1 MRPIRF
7 LDEPACTLPRDC
19 GGKGANLARLTQ
31 AGFAVPAAF
40 VVTSQAFAALLRS
53 QRGLAG
59 EIAAL
64 DRVPAEALAG
74 RCAALRRRIQA
85 APLPP
90 SLEEELRAAL
100 ARLGAERVSVRSS
113 STLEDLAEA
122 AFAGQHD
129 TFLSIV
135 PADVP
140 DRVRACFASLFEDR
154 AAVYRAH
161 KGFSHAAARMAVVVQ
176 RMVESAV
183 SGVAFTL
190 DPVTGALDEVV
201 VDAAFGLGEAV
212 VSGEVSADHHRL
224 AKATLAVLEESIG
237 AKERRI
243 ASGARGT
250 VTVEGS
256 AGDRLALDRSQ
267 LEEVVRTA
275 LRVEEAFGFPQDV
288 EWALD
293 ASGRLFVLQARPVTT
308 IPPRW
313 TRDESAE
320 RFPNAMTPL
329 GWDFIEA
336 GFHESLRHSLALMG
350 FPPFPGK
357 WFGLFDGYVYGNES
371 AVKLFLGGRRLPF
384 GSEAELRALL
394 PRAREAYGWV
404 FELPTAWARDLDRY
418 LLGVGRLAAETSP
431 GPDPRAHWERVL
443 RIEAVGREYFRPNI
457 AISITHG
464 LLHRSLFQ
472 ALALFFPAAEAKSL
486 YDRLTRVCDTKT
498 SAVNAELSAL
508 AAAAHTD
515 AGLRARIAE
524 ADSRALA
531 APGGLETWPDF
542 AARFRR
548 FVEDHGH
555 RENDPDPYQPTWG
568 EAPWVVLDQVKVL
581 ADPRRDDAWD
591 PIERELAARAAQ
603 AQAEAELL
611 ARIPEDLRFF
621 FVELLRL
628 ARAYS
633 GLDDLEHY
641 QSTRLQRLF
650 RRAVLD
656 MGRALATRGLLGA
669 DDDLFFAQ
677 RAAVEAA
684 VTAADP
690 APAWAELRRA
700 AAAGRAAYL
709 AARERSPRWTL
720 DGGDEAAAP
729 ADALRGI
736 PGSPGTAEGPVF
748 RVRSVEDFPR
758 FPRGAV
764 LVARTTN
771 PSWTPL
777 FHVAAAV
784 ITESGGPLS
793 HGAVTARELG
803 LPAVMA
809 VKGCMELADGT
820 RVRVSGTR
828 GEVVRVD

>member
-1 MRPIRF
+1 MRLLRF
-7 LDEPACTLPRDC
+7 LDEPACALPRDC

-31 AGFAVPAAF
+31 AGFPVPPAF
-40 VVTSQAFAALLRS
+40 VITGQAYAALV
-53 QRGLAG
+53 RGLPGLAD

-64 DRVPAEALAG
+64 DAVPAEGLAS
-74 RCAALRRRIQA
+74 RCAALRVRIA
-85 APLPP
+85 GARLPP
-90 SLEEELRAAL
+90 ALEEELRAGL

-129 TFLSIV
+129 TFLSV
-135 PADVP
+135 APEDVAG
-140 DRVRACFASLFEDR
+140 RVRACLASLFEDR
-154 AAVYRAH
+154 AALYRAH
-161 KGFSHAAARMAVVVQ
+161 KGFSHPEARMAVVVQ
-176 RMVESAV
+176 RMAESAV

-190 DPVTGALDEVV
+190 NPVSGALDEVV

-224 AKATLAVLEESIG
+224 RKPTLEPLEETVG
-237 AKERRI
+237 AKEHRI

-250 VTVEGS
+250 VTVAE
-256 AGDRLALDRSQ
+256 AAPDRLALTRPQ
-267 LEEVVRTA
+267 LEEVARAA
-275 LRVEEAFGFPQDV
+275 LRVEEVFGFPQDL
-288 EWALD
+288 EWAFD
-293 ASGRLFVLQARPVTT
+293 AAGAFHLLQARPVTT

-320 RFPNAMTPL
+320 RFPNPMTPL
-329 GWDFIEA
+329 GWDFAEA

-357 WFGLFDGYVYGNES
+357 WFALFDGYVYGNES
-371 AVKLFLGGRRLPF
+371 AVRLFLGGRRLPLR
-384 GSEAELRALL
+384 SEAELRDLL

-418 LLGVGRLAAETSP
+418 LLGVGRLSAEPVP
-431 GPDPRAHWERVL
+431 GPDPRDHWARLL
-443 RIEAVGREYFRPNI
+443 RIEQLGREYFRPNI

-464 LLHRSLFQ
+464 LLHRALFQ
-472 ALALFFPAAEAKSL
+472 ALSLFFPQAEARSL

-498 SAVNAELSAL
+498 SAVNAELTLL
-508 AAAAHTD
+508 ARAVRAD
-515 AGLRARIAE
+515 PRLRARMAE
-524 ADSRALA
+524 ADGRTLA
-531 APGGLETWPDF
+531 APGGLDAWPAF
-542 AARFRR
+542 AARLQR
-548 FVEDHGH
+548 FLEDHGH
-555 RENDPDPYQPTWG
+555 RESDPDPYQPTWG
-568 EAPWVVLDQVKVL
+568 EAPWVVLDQLKVL
-581 ADPRRDDAWD
+581 ALREQELDPV
-591 PIERELAARAAQ
+591 ERELAARAAQ
-603 AQAEAELL
+603 AEAEQVLL
-611 ARIPEDLRFF
+611 ARVPPDLRFF
-621 FVELLRL
+621 YSELLRL

-650 RRAVLD
+650 RRAVLE
-656 MGRALATRGLLGA
+656 MGRSLACRGLLA
-669 DDDLFFAQ
+669 AEDDLFFAP

-684 VTAADP
+684 VADGGRN
-690 APAWAELRRA
+690 ALAELRRQA
-700 AAAGRAAYL
+700 AEGRAAYQ
-709 AARERSPRWTL
+709 AARARSARWSL
-720 DGGDEAAAP
+720 AEDDARPAEAG
-729 ADALRGI
+729 ALRGI
-736 PGSPGTAEGPVF
+736 PGSPGLAEGPVF

-777 FHVAAAV
+777 FHAAAAV

-809 VKGCMELADGT
+809 VKGCMDLTDGAH
-820 RVRVSGTR
+820 VRVDGGR
-828 GEVVRVD
+828 GEVVKL

>member
-1 MRPIRF
+1 VRLLRF
-7 LDEPACTLPRDC
+7 LDEPACALPRDT

-31 AGFAVPAAF
+31 AGFTVPAAF
-40 VVTSQAFAALLRS
+40 VVTGQSFAALVRS
-53 QRGLAG
+53 LPGLTAA
-59 EIAAL
+59 IAAL
-64 DRVPAEALAG
+64 DRTPPEALAAP
-74 RCAALRRRIQA
+74 CAAIRARIAA
-85 APLPP
+85 APLPAA
-90 SLEEELRAAL
+90 LEEELRAGL
-100 ARLGAERVSVRSS
+100 ARLSAARVSVRSS

-129 TFLSIV
+129 TFLSV
-135 PADVP
+135 LPEDVP
-140 DRVRACFASLFEDR
+140 GRVRACLASLFEER
-154 AAVYRAH
+154 AALYRAR

-201 VDAAFGLGEAV
+201 VDAAYGLGEAV
-212 VSGEVSADHHRL
+212 VAGEVTADHHRL
-224 AKATLAVLEESIG
+224 SKATLAVLEETVG

-243 ASGARGT
+243 TSGARGT
-250 VTVEGS
+250 VTVEGP
-256 AGDRLALDRSQ
+256 AGDRLALTRPQ
-267 LEEVVRTA
+267 LEEVARTA
-275 LRVEEAFGFPQDV
+275 LRVEQAFGFPQDV

-293 ASGRLFVLQARPVTT
+293 AEGRLHVLQARPVTT

-329 GWDFIEA
+329 GWEFAEA

-357 WFGLFDGYVYGNES
+357 WFALLDGYVYGNES
-371 AVKLFLGGRRLPF
+371 AVRLFLGGRRLPF
-384 GSEAELRALL
+384 GSEAELRAFL

-418 LLGVGRLAAETSP
+418 LLGVGRLMAEAVP
-431 GPDPRAHWERVL
+431 GPDPRDHWDRVL
-443 RIEAVGREYFRPNI
+443 RIEQVGREYFRPNI

-464 LLHRSLFQ
+464 LLHRALFQ
-472 ALALFFPAAEAKSL
+472 ALSLFFPPAEARSL

-508 AAAAHTD
+508 AVAARAD
-515 AGLRARIAE
+515 AGLRACLA
-524 ADSRALA
+524 ATDSRALA
-531 APGGLETWPDF
+531 APGGLEAWPEF
-542 AARFRR
+542 AARFHR

-568 EAPWVVLDQVKVL
+568 EAPWVVLDQLKVL
-581 ADPRRDDAWD
+581 AARDETRDPV
-591 PIERELAARAAQ
+591 ERELSARAAQ
-603 AQAEAELL
+603 AEAEQELL
-611 ARIPEDLRFF
+611 PRVPEDLRFF
-621 FVELLRL
+621 FTELLRL

-650 RRAVLD
+650 RRAMLD
-656 MGRALATRGLLGA
+656 MGRALRGRGWLSA
-669 DDDLFFAQ
+669 EDDLFFAP

-684 VTAADP
+684 VAAADP
-690 APAWAELRRA
+690 AAAFDEVRRIA
-700 AAAGRAAYL
+700 AGGRAAYL
-709 AARERSPRWTL
+709 VARERSPRWTL
-720 DGGDEAAAP
+720 DGGDAAEP
-729 ADALRGI
+729 SPGALRGI

-777 FHVAAAV
+777 FHAAAAV

-809 VKGCMELADGT
+809 VKGCMDLPDGA
-820 RVRVSGTR
+820 RVRVNGGL
-828 GEVVRVD
+828 GEVVRL